1 MFCPAPC
8 AMPHRALRSA
18 AAAPQNL
25 VQPKPD
31 YFLPSRARY
40 RPLRLTSCDAE
51 KRRSGRPDSRRLV
64 VGVRLASPF
73 PASCQ
78 FTNRRNRTLFTSPSI
93 KNIESVL
100 DPPELINGSGMP
112 VTGIRPTTIPTFT
125 NT

>member
-40 RPLRLTSCDAE
+40 RPLRLISYDAE
-51 KRRSGRPDSRRLV
+51 ERRPGRSDPCFV
-64 VGVRLASPF
+64 VGPRPASPF
-73 PASCQ
+73 SASRQ

-100 DPPELINGSGMP
+100 DPPELINGSGIP